1 MSLTGGLPQ
10 GMSSPRRLNQDLN
23 RLCLDGG
30 KIQSIRCRKLYVC
43 LVVFEC
49 FIIIIISVMK
59 NVWPLK
65 G

>member
-1 MSLTGGLPQ
+1 
-10 GMSSPRRLNQDLN
+10 MSSPRRLNQDLN

-30 KIQSIRCRKLYVC
+30 KIQTIRCRKLYVC
-43 LVVFEC
+43 HVVFEF

-65 G
+65 AG